1 MIYVFLGNEINIIKR
16 KIDSLI
22 DELKINNIIKYDYD
36 SVSVDD
42 ILNEINYVDLFN
54 EKKLLIVSNF
64 TFKKMKDKEEKALSN
79 YINHMNDN
87 VIILKCIDEKLD
99 SKKSIIKLLNE
110 KCKVIELVK
119 MDYKTLHEYVT
130 KIFSDN
136 KKRITY
142 NQIKNILS
150 LCENDTDSVLNEVN
164 KLLLYKLDS
173 DTITDEDIEKVISKN
188 SEKEMFRLNDAVMN
202 HNIPNMLEST
212 KTLVSSGVDE
222 VVIIDY
228 LSKQFRTLYQIKVMS
243 KDTGA
248 QTITSRLSIN
258 PFVFKKMLD
267 VVGKFSEEKL
277 LNIIYK
283 LSDAD
288 ISIKVEGLDKS
299 KVLENFYLF
308 DKK

>member
-16 KIDSLI
+16 KIDALV
-22 DELKINNIIKYDYD
+22 DELKIDNIIKYDYD
-36 SVSVDD
+36 SVSMDD

-64 TFKKMKDKEEKALSN
+64 TFKKMKAKEEKALSD

-99 SKKSIIKLLNE
+99 SKKDLINLLNE
-110 KCKVIELVK
+110 KCKIVELKK

-164 KLLLYKLDS
+164 KLLLYKLD
-173 DTITDEDIEKVISKN
+173 DDLITDEDIEKVISKN
-188 SEKEMFRLNDAVMN
+188 SEKEMFKLNDAVMA
-202 HNIPNMLEST
+202 HNIPLILEST

-299 KVLENFYLF
+299 KVLENFYLSI
-308 DKK
+308 

>member
-1 MIYVFLGNEINIIKR
+1 MIYVFLGNEINIIKK

-22 DELKINNIIKYDYD
+22 DELKIDNIIKYDYD
-36 SVSVDD
+36 SVSIDD
-42 ILNEINYVDLFN
+42 ILNEVNYVDLFN

-99 SKKSIIKLLNE
+99 SKKELIKLVND
-110 KCKVIELVK
+110 KCKVIELKK

-136 KKRITY
+136 NKRITY

-164 KLLLYKLDS
+164 KLLLYKMDS
-173 DTITDEDIEKVISKN
+173 DTITDEDIENVISKN
-188 SEKEMFRLNDAVMN
+188 SEKEMFKLNDAVMA

-243 KDTGA
+243 KDTGI
-248 QTITSRLSIN
+248 QTITSRLSLN
-258 PFVFKKMLD
+258 PFVTKKMLD

-299 KVLENFYLF
+299 KVLENFYLSI
-308 DKK
+308 

>member
-1 MIYVFLGNEINIIKR
+1 MIYVFLGNEINIIKK

-22 DELKINNIIKYDYD
+22 DELKIDNVIKYDYD
-36 SVSVDD
+36 SVHIDD

-99 SKKSIIKLLNE
+99 NKKELIKLVND
-110 KCKVIELVK
+110 KCKVIELKK

-136 KKRITY
+136 NKRITY

-164 KLLLYKLDS
+164 KLLLYKMDS
-173 DTITDEDIEKVISKN
+173 DTITDEDIENVISKN
-188 SEKEMFRLNDAVMN
+188 SEKEMFKLNDAVMA
-202 HNIPNMLEST
+202 HNIPSMLEST

-243 KDTGA
+243 KDTGI
-248 QTITSRLSIN
+248 QTITSRLSLN
-258 PFVFKKMLD
+258 PFVTKKMLD

-299 KVLENFYLF
+299 KVLENFYLSI
-308 DKK
+308 

>member
-1 MIYVFLGNEINIIKR
+1 MIYVFLGNEINIIKK

-22 DELKINNIIKYDYD
+22 DELKIDNIIKYDYD
-36 SVSVDD
+36 SVSIDD

-99 SKKSIIKLLNE
+99 NKKELIKLVND
-110 KCKVIELVK
+110 KCKVIELKK

-136 KKRITY
+136 NKRITY

-164 KLLLYKLDS
+164 KLLLYKMD
-173 DTITDEDIEKVISKN
+173 DDVITDEDIEKVISKN
-188 SEKEMFRLNDAVMN
+188 SEKEMFKLNDAVMA

-212 KTLVSSGVDE
+212 KILVSSGVDE

-243 KDTGA
+243 KDTGI
-248 QTITSRLSIN
+248 QTITSRLSLN
-258 PFVFKKMLD
+258 PFVTKKMLD

-299 KVLENFYLF
+299 KVLENFYLSI
-308 DKK
+308 

>member
-22 DELKINNIIKYDYD
+22 DELKIDNIIKYDYD
-36 SVSVDD
+36 NVSIDD
-42 ILNEINYVDLFN
+42 LLNEINYVDLFN

-99 SKKSIIKLLNE
+99 SKKDIIKLLNE

-142 NQIKNILS
+142 NQVKNILS

-164 KLLLYKLDS
+164 KLLLYKLD
-173 DTITDEDIEKVISKN
+173 DELITDEDIEKVISKN
-188 SEKEMFRLNDAVMN
+188 SEKEMFKLNDAVMA
-202 HNIPNMLEST
+202 HNIPLMLEST
-212 KTLVSSGVDE
+212 KILVSSGVDE

-299 KVLENFYLF
+299 KVLENFYLSI
-308 DKK
+308 

>member
-22 DELKINNIIKYDYD
+22 DELKIDNIIKYDYD
-36 SVSVDD
+36 SISVDD

-64 TFKKMKDKEEKALSN
+64 TFKKMKDKEEKAFSN

-136 KKRITY
+136 KKKITY

-188 SEKEMFRLNDAVMN
+188 SEKEMFKLNDAVMN
-202 HNIPNMLEST
+202 HNIPKMLEST

-299 KVLENFYLF
+299 KVLENFYLSI
-308 DKK
+308 

>member
-1 MIYVFLGNEINIIKR
+1 MIYVFLGNEINIIKK

-22 DELKINNIIKYDYD
+22 DELKIDNVIKYDYD
-36 SVSVDD
+36 SVNIDD

-99 SKKSIIKLLNE
+99 NKKELIKLVND
-110 KCKVIELVK
+110 KCKVIELKK

-136 KKRITY
+136 NKRITY

-164 KLLLYKLDS
+164 KLLLYKMDS
-173 DTITDEDIEKVISKN
+173 DTITDEDIENVISKN
-188 SEKEMFRLNDAVMN
+188 SEKEMFKLNDAVMA

-243 KDTGA
+243 KDTGI
-248 QTITSRLSIN
+248 QTITSRLSLN
-258 PFVFKKMLD
+258 PFVTKKMLD

-299 KVLENFYLF
+299 KVLENFYLSI
-308 DKK
+308 

>member
-119 MDYKTLHEYVT
+119 MDYNTLHEYVT

-228 LSKQFRTLYQIKVMS
+228 LYKQFRTLYQIKVMS

-299 KVLENFYLF
+299 KVLENFYLSI
-308 DKK
+308 

>member
-1 MIYVFLGNEINIIKR
+1 MIYVFLGNEINIIKK

-22 DELKINNIIKYDYD
+22 DELKIDNIIKYDYD
-36 SVSVDD
+36 SVSIDD
-42 ILNEINYVDLFN
+42 ILNEVNYVDLFN

-99 SKKSIIKLLNE
+99 NKKELIKLVND
-110 KCKVIELVK
+110 KCKVIELKK

-136 KKRITY
+136 NKRITY

-164 KLLLYKLDS
+164 KLLLYKMDS
-173 DTITDEDIEKVISKN
+173 DIITDEDIENVISKN
-188 SEKEMFRLNDAVMN
+188 SEKEMFKLNDAVMA

-243 KDTGA
+243 KDTGI
-248 QTITSRLSIN
+248 QTITSRLSLN
-258 PFVFKKMLD
+258 PFVTKKMLD

-299 KVLENFYLF
+299 KVLENFYLSI
-308 DKK
+308 

>member
-16 KIDSLI
+16 KVDSLI
-22 DELKINNIIKYDYD
+22 DELKIDNIIKYDYD
-36 SVSVDD
+36 SVSMDD

-99 SKKSIIKLLNE
+99 SKKNIIKLLNE

-142 NQIKNILS
+142 NQVKNILN

-164 KLLLYKLDS
+164 KLLLYKLD
-173 DTITDEDIEKVISKN
+173 DELITDEDIEKVISKN
-188 SEKEMFRLNDAVMN
+188 SEKEMFKLNDAVMA
-202 HNIPNMLEST
+202 HNLPLMLEST
-212 KTLVSSGVDE
+212 KILVSSGVDE

-299 KVLENFYLF
+299 KVLENFYLSI
-308 DKK
+308 

>member
-22 DELKINNIIKYDYD
+22 DELKIDNIIKYDYD
-36 SVSVDD
+36 SVSIDD

-99 SKKSIIKLLNE
+99 NKKELIKLVND
-110 KCKVIELVK
+110 KCKVIELKK

-136 KKRITY
+136 NKRITY

-164 KLLLYKLDS
+164 KLLLYKMDS
-173 DTITDEDIEKVISKN
+173 DTITDEDIENVISKN
-188 SEKEMFRLNDAVMN
+188 SEKEMFKLNDAVMA

-243 KDTGA
+243 KDTGI
-248 QTITSRLSIN
+248 QTITSRLSLN
-258 PFVFKKMLD
+258 PFVTKKMLD

-299 KVLENFYLF
+299 KVLENFYLSI
-308 DKK
+308 

>member
-1 MIYVFLGNEINIIKR
+1 MIYVFLGNEINIIKK

-22 DELKINNIIKYDYD
+22 DELKIDNIIKYDYD
-36 SVSVDD
+36 SVSIDD

-99 SKKSIIKLLNE
+99 TKKELIKLVND
-110 KCKVIELVK
+110 KCKVIELKK

-136 KKRITY
+136 NKRITY

-164 KLLLYKLDS
+164 KLLLYKMDS
-173 DTITDEDIEKVISKN
+173 DIITDEDIENVISKN
-188 SEKEMFRLNDAVMN
+188 SEKEMFKLNDAVMA

-243 KDTGA
+243 KDTGI
-248 QTITSRLSIN
+248 QTITSRLSLN
-258 PFVFKKMLD
+258 PFVTKKMLD

-299 KVLENFYLF
+299 KVLENFYLSI
-308 DKK
+308 

>member
-1 MIYVFLGNEINIIKR
+1 MIYVFLGNEINIIKK

-22 DELKINNIIKYDYD
+22 DELKIDNVIKYDYD
-36 SVSVDD
+36 SVHIDD
-42 ILNEINYVDLFN
+42 ILNEVNYVDLFN

-99 SKKSIIKLLNE
+99 NKKELIKLVND
-110 KCKVIELVK
+110 KCKVIELK
-119 MDYKTLHEYVT
+119 RMDYKTLHEYVT

-136 KKRITY
+136 NKRITY

-150 LCENDTDSVLNEVN
+150 LCENDTDSVLDEVN
-164 KLLLYKLDS
+164 KLLLYKMDS
-173 DTITDEDIEKVISKN
+173 DTITDEDIENVISKN
-188 SEKEMFRLNDAVMN
+188 SEKEMFKLNDAVMA

-243 KDTGA
+243 KDTGI
-248 QTITSRLSIN
+248 QTITSRLSLN
-258 PFVFKKMLD
+258 PFVTKKMLD

-299 KVLENFYLF
+299 KVLENFYLSI
-308 DKK
+308 

>member
-16 KIDSLI
+16 KVDSLI
-22 DELKINNIIKYDYD
+22 DELKIDNIIKYDYD

-299 KVLENFYLF
+299 KVLENFSLSI
-308 DKK
+308 

>member
-1 MIYVFLGNEINIIKR
+1 MIYVFLGNEINIIKK

-22 DELKINNIIKYDYD
+22 DELKIDNIIKYDYD
-36 SVSVDD
+36 SVSIDD
-42 ILNEINYVDLFN
+42 ILNEVNYVDLFN

-99 SKKSIIKLLNE
+99 NKKELIKLVND
-110 KCKVIELVK
+110 KCKVIELKK

-136 KKRITY
+136 NKRITY

-164 KLLLYKLDS
+164 KLLLYKMDS
-173 DTITDEDIEKVISKN
+173 DIITDDDIENVISKN
-188 SEKEMFRLNDAVMN
+188 SEKEMFKLNDAVMA

-243 KDTGA
+243 KDTGI
-248 QTITSRLSIN
+248 QTITSRLSLN
-258 PFVFKKMLD
+258 PFVTKKMLD

-299 KVLENFYLF
+299 KVLENFYLSI
-308 DKK
+308 

>member
-1 MIYVFLGNEINIIKR
+1 MIYVFLGNEINIIKK

-22 DELKINNIIKYDYD
+22 DELKIDNIIKYDYD
-36 SVSVDD
+36 SVSIDD

-99 SKKSIIKLLNE
+99 TKKELIKLVND
-110 KCKVIELVK
+110 KCKVIELKK
-119 MDYKTLHEYVT
+119 MDYKALHEYVT

-136 KKRITY
+136 NKRITY

-164 KLLLYKLDS
+164 KLLLYKMDS
-173 DTITDEDIEKVISKN
+173 DIITDEDIENVISKN
-188 SEKEMFRLNDAVMN
+188 SEKEMFKLNDAVMA

-243 KDTGA
+243 KDTGI
-248 QTITSRLSIN
+248 QTITSRLSLN
-258 PFVFKKMLD
+258 PFVTKKMLD

-299 KVLENFYLF
+299 KVLENFYLSI
-308 DKK
+308 

>member
-1 MIYVFLGNEINIIKR
+1 MIYVFLGNEINIIKK
-16 KIDSLI
+16 KIDTLI
-22 DELKINNIIKYDYD
+22 DELKIDNIIKYDYD
-36 SVSVDD
+36 NIDIDD

-64 TFKKMKDKEEKALSN
+64 TFKKIKDKEEKSLIN

-99 SKKSIIKLLNE
+99 SKKDIIKLIND
-110 KCKVIELVK
+110 KCKVIELKK

-136 KKRITY
+136 NKRITY

-173 DTITDEDIEKVISKN
+173 DVITDEDIENVISKN
-188 SEKEMFRLNDAVMN
+188 SEKEMFKLNDAVMSR
-202 HNIPNMLEST
+202 NIPNMLEST

-228 LSKQFRTLYQIKVMS
+228 LSKQFRTLYQIKIMS
-243 KDTGA
+243 KDTGI
-248 QTITSRLSIN
+248 QTITSRLSLN
-258 PFVFKKMLD
+258 PFVTKKMLD
-267 VVGKFSEEKL
+267 IINNFSEEDL
-277 LNIIYK
+277 INIMYK

-288 ISIKVEGLDKS
+288 IDIKVNGLLKN
-299 KVLENFYLF
+299 KVLENFYLSM
-308 DKK
+308 

>member
-1 MIYVFLGNEINIIKR
+1 MIYVFLGNEINIIKK
-16 KIDSLI
+16 KIDSLV
-22 DELKINNIIKYDYD
+22 DELKIDNIIKYDYD
-36 SVSVDD
+36 SVSIED

-64 TFKKMKDKEEKALSN
+64 TFKKIKDKEEKALSN

-99 SKKSIIKLLNE
+99 TKKELIKLIND
-110 KCKVIELVK
+110 KCKVIELKK

-136 KKRITY
+136 NKRITY

-164 KLLLYKLDS
+164 KLLLYKMDS
-173 DTITDEDIEKVISKN
+173 DVITDEDIEKVISKN
-188 SEKEMFRLNDAVMN
+188 SEKEMFKLNDAVMA

-243 KDTGA
+243 KDTGI
-248 QTITSRLSIN
+248 QTITSRLSLN
-258 PFVFKKMLD
+258 PFVTKKMLD

-299 KVLENFYLF
+299 KVLENFYLSI
-308 DKK
+308 

>member
-1 MIYVFLGNEINIIKR
+1 MIYVFLGNEINIIKK
-16 KIDSLI
+16 KIDSLV
-22 DELKINNIIKYDYD
+22 DELKIDNIIKYDYD
-36 SVSVDD
+36 NTSVDD

-64 TFKKMKDKEEKALSN
+64 TFKKMKDKDEKALCN

-87 VIILKCIDEKLD
+87 TIILKCIDDKLD
-99 SKKSIIKLLNE
+99 TKKDLIKLLNE
-110 KCKVIELVK
+110 KCKIIELKK

-136 KKRITY
+136 NKRITY

-164 KLLLYKLDS
+164 KLLLYKMDS
-173 DTITDEDIEKVISKN
+173 DVITDEDIENVISKN
-188 SEKEMFRLNDAVMN
+188 SEKEMFKLNDAVMA
-202 HNIPNMLEST
+202 HNIPLMLEST
-212 KTLVSSGVDE
+212 KTLVSGGVDE

-243 KDTGA
+243 KDTGI
-248 QTITSRLSIN
+248 QTITSRLSLN
-258 PFVFKKMLD
+258 PYVTKKMLD
-267 VVGKFSEEKL
+267 VIGKFSEDKL

-288 ISIKVEGLDKS
+288 ISIKIDGLDKS
-299 KVLENFYLF
+299 KVLENFYLSI
-308 DKK
+308 

>member
-22 DELKINNIIKYDYD
+22 DELKIDNIIKYDYD
-36 SVSVDD
+36 SISVDD

-136 KKRITY
+136 KKKITY

-188 SEKEMFRLNDAVMN
+188 SEKEMFKLNDAVMN
-202 HNIPNMLEST
+202 HNIPKMLEST

-228 LSKQFRTLYQIKVMS
+228 LSKQFRTLYQIKIMS

-299 KVLENFYLF
+299 KVLENFYLSI
-308 DKK
+308 

>member
-1 MIYVFLGNEINIIKR
+1 MIYVFLGNEINIIKK

-22 DELKINNIIKYDYD
+22 DELKIDNVIKYDYD
-36 SVSVDD
+36 SVHIDD
-42 ILNEINYVDLFN
+42 ILNEVNYVDLFN

-99 SKKSIIKLLNE
+99 NKKELIKLVND
-110 KCKVIELVK
+110 KCKVIELKK

-136 KKRITY
+136 NKRITY

-164 KLLLYKLDS
+164 KLLLYKMDS
-173 DTITDEDIEKVISKN
+173 DTITDEDIENVISKN
-188 SEKEMFRLNDAVMN
+188 SEKEMFKLNDAVMA

-243 KDTGA
+243 KDTGI
-248 QTITSRLSIN
+248 QTITSRLSLN
-258 PFVFKKMLD
+258 SFVTKKMLD

-299 KVLENFYLF
+299 KVLENFYLSI
-308 DKK
+308 

>member
-1 MIYVFLGNEINIIKR
+1 MIYVFLENEINIIKK

-22 DELKINNIIKYDYD
+22 DELKIDNVIKYDYD
-36 SVSVDD
+36 SVSIDD
-42 ILNEINYVDLFN
+42 ILNEVNYVDLFN

-99 SKKSIIKLLNE
+99 NKKELIKLVND
-110 KCKVIELVK
+110 KCKVIELKK

-136 KKRITY
+136 NKRITY

-164 KLLLYKLDS
+164 KLLLYKMDS
-173 DTITDEDIEKVISKN
+173 DIITDEDIENVISKN
-188 SEKEMFRLNDAVMN
+188 SEKEMFKLNDAVMA

-243 KDTGA
+243 KDTGI
-248 QTITSRLSIN
+248 QTITSRLSLN
-258 PFVFKKMLD
+258 PFVTKKMLD

-299 KVLENFYLF
+299 KVLENFYLSI
-308 DKK
+308 

>member
-1 MIYVFLGNEINIIKR
+1 
-16 KIDSLI
+16 
-22 DELKINNIIKYDYD
+22 
-36 SVSVDD
+36 
-42 ILNEINYVDLFN
+42 
-54 EKKLLIVSNF
+54 
-64 TFKKMKDKEEKALSN
+64 
-79 YINHMNDN
+79 MNDY
-87 VIILKCIDEKLD
+87 VIILNCIDEKLD
-99 SKKSIIKLLNE
+99 KKKELIKLVND
-110 KCKVIELVK
+110 KCKVIELKK

-136 KKRITY
+136 NKRITY

-164 KLLLYKLDS
+164 KLLLYKMDS
-173 DTITDEDIEKVISKN
+173 DTN
-188 SEKEMFRLNDAVMN
+188 SEKEMFKLNDAVMA

-243 KDTGA
+243 KDTGI
-248 QTITSRLSIN
+248 QTITSRLSLN
-258 PFVFKKMLD
+258 PFVTKKMLD

-299 KVLENFYLF
+299 KVLENFYLSI
-308 DKK
+308 

>member
-16 KIDSLI
+16 KVDSLI
-22 DELKINNIIKYDYD
+22 DELKIDNIIKYDYD

-288 ISIKVEGLDKS
+288 ISIKVEGLDKR
-299 KVLENFYLF
+299 KVLENFYLSI
-308 DKK
+308 

>member
-16 KIDSLI
+16 KVDSLI
-22 DELKINNIIKYDYD
+22 DELKIDNIIKYDYD

-228 LSKQFRTLYQIKVMS
+228 LSKQFRTLYQIKIMS
-243 KDTGA
+243 KDTGS

-299 KVLENFYLF
+299 KVLENFYLSI
-308 DKK
+308 

>member
-22 DELKINNIIKYDYD
+22 DELKIDNIIKYDYD
-36 SVSVDD
+36 NVSIDD
-42 ILNEINYVDLFN
+42 LLNEINYVDLFN

-136 KKRITY
+136 KKKITY
-142 NQIKNILS
+142 NQIKNILN

-164 KLLLYKLDS
+164 KLLLYKLD
-173 DTITDEDIEKVISKN
+173 DDVITDEDIEKVISKN
-188 SEKEMFRLNDAVMN
+188 SEKEMFKLNDAVMN
-202 HNIPNMLEST
+202 HNIPKMLEST

-228 LSKQFRTLYQIKVMS
+228 LSKQFRTLYQIKIMS
-243 KDTGA
+243 KDTGI

-299 KVLENFYLF
+299 KVLENFYLSI
-308 DKK
+308 

>member
-1 MIYVFLGNEINIIKR
+1 MIYVFLGNEINIIKK
-16 KIDSLI
+16 KIDSLV
-22 DELKINNIIKYDYD
+22 DELKIDNIIKYDYD
-36 SVSVDD
+36 SVSIED
-42 ILNEINYVDLFN
+42 ILNEVNYVDLFN

-64 TFKKMKDKEEKALSN
+64 TFKKIKDKEEKALSN

-87 VIILKCIDEKLD
+87 IIILKCIDEKLD
-99 SKKSIIKLLNE
+99 TKKELIKLIND
-110 KCKVIELVK
+110 KCKVIELKK

-136 KKRITY
+136 NKKITY

-164 KLLLYKLDS
+164 KLLLYKMDS
-173 DTITDEDIEKVISKN
+173 DTITDEDIENVISKN
-188 SEKEMFRLNDAVMN
+188 SEKEMFKLNDAVMA

-243 KDTGA
+243 KDTGI
-248 QTITSRLSIN
+248 QTITSRLSLN
-258 PFVFKKMLD
+258 PFVTKKMLD

-299 KVLENFYLF
+299 KVLENFYLSI
-308 DKK
+308 

>member
-64 TFKKMKDKEEKALSN
+64 TFKKMKDKEEKSLSN

-299 KVLENFYLF
+299 KVLENFYLSI
-308 DKK
+308 

>member
-1 MIYVFLGNEINIIKR
+1 MIYVFLGNEINIIKK
-16 KIDSLI
+16 KIDTLI
-22 DELKINNIIKYDYD
+22 DELKIDNIIKYDYD
-36 SVSVDD
+36 NIDIDD

-64 TFKKMKDKEEKALSN
+64 TFKKIKDKEEKSLIN

-87 VIILKCIDEKLD
+87 VIILKCIDDKLD
-99 SKKSIIKLLNE
+99 SKKDIIKLIND
-110 KCKVIELVK
+110 KCKVIELKK

-136 KKRITY
+136 NKRITY

-173 DTITDEDIEKVISKN
+173 DVITDEDIENVISKN
-188 SEKEMFRLNDAVMN
+188 SEKEMFKLNDAVMSR
-202 HNIPNMLEST
+202 NIPNMLEST

-228 LSKQFRTLYQIKVMS
+228 LSKQFRTLYQIKIMS
-243 KDTGA
+243 KDTGI
-248 QTITSRLSIN
+248 QTITSRLSLN
-258 PFVFKKMLD
+258 PFVTKKMLD
-267 VVGKFSEEKL
+267 IINNFSEEEL
-277 LNIIYK
+277 INIMYK

-288 ISIKVEGLDKS
+288 IDIKVNGLLKN
-299 KVLENFYLF
+299 KVLENFYLSM
-308 DKK
+308 

>member
-1 MIYVFLGNEINIIKR
+1 MIYVFLGNEINIIKK

-22 DELKINNIIKYDYD
+22 DELKIDNVIKYDYD
-36 SVSVDD
+36 SVSIDD
-42 ILNEINYVDLFN
+42 ILNEVNYVDLFN

-99 SKKSIIKLLNE
+99 NKKELIKLVND
-110 KCKVIELVK
+110 KCKVIELKK

-136 KKRITY
+136 NKRITY

-164 KLLLYKLDS
+164 KLLLYKMDS
-173 DTITDEDIEKVISKN
+173 DTITDEDIENVISKN
-188 SEKEMFRLNDAVMN
+188 SEKEMFKLNDAVMAR
-202 HNIPNMLEST
+202 NIPNMLEST

-243 KDTGA
+243 KDTGI
-248 QTITSRLSIN
+248 QTITSRLSLN
-258 PFVFKKMLD
+258 PFVTKKMLD

-299 KVLENFYLF
+299 KVLENFYLSI
-308 DKK
+308 

>member
-1 MIYVFLGNEINIIKR
+1 MIYVFLGNEINIIKK

-22 DELKINNIIKYDYD
+22 DELKIDNIIKYDYD
-36 SVSVDD
+36 SVSMDD

-99 SKKSIIKLLNE
+99 NKKELIKLVND
-110 KCKVIELVK
+110 KCKVIELKK

-136 KKRITY
+136 NKRITY

-164 KLLLYKLDS
+164 KLLLYKMDS
-173 DTITDEDIEKVISKN
+173 DTITDEDIENVISKN
-188 SEKEMFRLNDAVMN
+188 SEKEMFKLNDAVMA

-243 KDTGA
+243 KDTGI
-248 QTITSRLSIN
+248 QTITSRLSLN
-258 PFVFKKMLD
+258 PFVTKKMLD

-299 KVLENFYLF
+299 KVLENFYLSI
-308 DKK
+308 

>member
-22 DELKINNIIKYDYD
+22 DELKIDNIIKYDYD
-36 SVSVDD
+36 SISVDD

-136 KKRITY
+136 KKKITY

-228 LSKQFRTLYQIKVMS
+228 LSKQFRTLYQIKIMS

-299 KVLENFYLF
+299 KVLENFYLSI
-308 DKK
+308 

>member
-16 KIDSLI
+16 KVDSLI
-22 DELKINNIIKYDYD
+22 DELKIDNIIKYDYD

-299 KVLENFYLF
+299 KVLENFYLSI
-308 DKK
+308 

>member
-288 ISIKVEGLDKS
+288 ISIKVEGLDNS
-299 KVLENFYLF
+299 KVLENFYLSI
-308 DKK
+308 

>member
-16 KIDSLI
+16 KVDSLI
-22 DELKINNIIKYDYD
+22 DELKIDNIIKYDYD
-36 SVSVDD
+36 SVSMDD

-99 SKKSIIKLLNE
+99 SKKNIIKLLNE

-142 NQIKNILS
+142 NQVKNILN

-164 KLLLYKLDS
+164 KLLLYKLD
-173 DTITDEDIEKVISKN
+173 DELITDEDIEKVISKN
-188 SEKEMFRLNDAVMN
+188 SEKEMFKLNDAVMA
-202 HNIPNMLEST
+202 HNLPLMLEST
-212 KTLVSSGVDE
+212 KILVSSGVDE

-267 VVGKFSEEKL
+267 VVGKFSEEEL

-299 KVLENFYLF
+299 KVLENFYLSI
-308 DKK
+308 

>member
-1 MIYVFLGNEINIIKR
+1 MIYVFLGNEINIIKK

-22 DELKINNIIKYDYD
+22 DELKIDNVIKYDYD
-36 SVSVDD
+36 SVSIDD
-42 ILNEINYVDLFN
+42 ILNEVNYVDLFN

-99 SKKSIIKLLNE
+99 NKKELIKLVND
-110 KCKVIELVK
+110 KCKVIELKK

-136 KKRITY
+136 NKRITY

-150 LCENDTDSVLNEVN
+150 FCENDTDSVLNEVN
-164 KLLLYKLDS
+164 KLLLYKMDS
-173 DTITDEDIEKVISKN
+173 DTITDEDIENVISKN
-188 SEKEMFRLNDAVMN
+188 SEKEMFKLNDAVMA

-243 KDTGA
+243 KDTGI
-248 QTITSRLSIN
+248 QTITSRLSLN
-258 PFVFKKMLD
+258 PFVTKKMLD

-299 KVLENFYLF
+299 KVLENFYLSI
-308 DKK
+308 

>member
-1 MIYVFLGNEINIIKR
+1 MIYVFLGNEINIIKK

-22 DELKINNIIKYDYD
+22 DELKIDNIIKYDYE
-36 SVSVDD
+36 SVSIDD

-99 SKKSIIKLLNE
+99 NKKELIKLVND
-110 KCKVIELVK
+110 KCKVIELKK

-136 KKRITY
+136 NKRITY

-164 KLLLYKLDS
+164 KLLLYKMDS
-173 DTITDEDIEKVISKN
+173 DTITDEDIENVISKN
-188 SEKEMFRLNDAVMN
+188 SEKEMFKLNDAVMA

-243 KDTGA
+243 KDTGI
-248 QTITSRLSIN
+248 QTITSRLSLN
-258 PFVFKKMLD
+258 PFVTKKMLD

-299 KVLENFYLF
+299 KVLENFYLSI
-308 DKK
+308 